1 MSTDFHIVV
10 CGSIVPD
17 PLQTLAPM
25 DGPTGPTLKNEMMLP
40 AVLDPWAGHAL
51 YEAAHLAAKNP
62 ASKVWL
68 VALGPKAKLQQVMMA
83 VSQKAPFQ
91 LVVADGSASGFT
103 DSFETA
109 RVLSNAIDGIA
120 GLDKSKMLLFG
131 GWQSASRG
139 SGAVMQMVGEM
150 QGVTEQF
157 QGVDKITIGDDGSIE
172 VLERVEG
179 GAYQRSSVNSAPAVM
194 GWATGELPE
203 PPNSP
208 QIGMQNM
215 QRNMPAL
222 QQAKPADLS
231 GTTLKFQGVAVPQQR
246 RETRIVK
253 DLTVDE
259 MAKEIVEW
267 IKA

>member
-17 PLQTLAPM
+17 PLQTLAPQ
-25 DGPTGPTLKNEMMLP
+25 DTSHGPALQNEMMLP

-51 YEAAHLAAKNP
+51 YEAANLAAQNP
-62 ASKVWL
+62 GSQVWL

-103 DSFETA
+103 DSYETA
-109 RVLSNAIDGIA
+109 QVLSDTIDGIA

-157 QGVDKITIGDDGSIE
+157 QGVDKVTVGADGTLEI
-172 VLERVEG
+172 LERIEG
-179 GAYQRSSVNSAPAVM
+179 GAYQKSMVDGAPVVM

-203 PPNSP
+203 PPNNP

-215 QRNMPAL
+215 QKNMPAL

-231 GTTLKFQGVAVPQQR
+231 GTTLKFVGVEVPQQR

-253 DLTVDE
+253 DTPVEE
-259 MAKEIVEW
+259 MAKEIVAW
-267 IKA
+267 LKG

>member
-17 PLQTLAPM
+17 PLQTLAPQ
-25 DGPTGPTLKNEMMLP
+25 DGPNGPVLQNEMMLP

-51 YEAAHLAAKNP
+51 YEAADLAAKHP
-62 ASKVWL
+62 GSQVWL
-68 VALGPKAKLQQVMMA
+68 VTLGPKAKLQQVMMA

-91 LVVADGSASGFT
+91 LVVADGSASGFE
-103 DSFETA
+103 DSYETA
-109 RVLSNAIDGIA
+109 KTLSDTIDGIA

-157 QGVDKITIGDDGSIE
+157 QGVDKLTVTDSGLEI
-172 VLERVEG
+172 LERVEG
-179 GAYQRSSVNSAPAVM
+179 GSYQRSSVDGAPAVL

-203 PPNSP
+203 PPNNP

-215 QRNMPAL
+215 QKNMPAL

-231 GTTLKFQGVAVPQQR
+231 GSTLKFDSVEVPQQR
-246 RETRIVK
+246 RETRVVK
-253 DLTVDE
+253 DVPVEE
-259 MAKEIVEW
+259 MAKEIAEW
-267 IKA
+267 LKG

>member
-1 MSTDFHIVV
+1 MGNEFHIVV

-17 PLQTLAPM
+17 PLQTLSPQM
-25 DGPTGPTLKNEMMLP
+25 GPTGPVLQNEMMLP

-51 YEAAHLAAKNP
+51 YEAANLAKNNP
-62 ASKVWL
+62 GSQVWL

-91 LVVADGSASGFT
+91 LVVADGSSSGFT
-103 DSFETA
+103 DAFETA
-109 RVLSNAIDGIA
+109 KVLAGTIDGIA

-150 QGVTEQF
+150 LGVSEQF
-157 QGVDKITIGDDGSIE
+157 QGVDKITVAGDGSIE

-179 GAYQRSSVNSAPAVM
+179 GAYQKSVVNGAPAVM

-203 PPNSP
+203 PPNNP
-208 QIGMQNM
+208 QVGMQNM
-215 QRNMPAL
+215 QKNMPAL
-222 QQAKPADLS
+222 MQAKPADLS
-231 GTTLKFQGVAVPQQR
+231 GTSLKFEGVQLPQQR
-246 RETRIVK
+246 RQTRVVK
-253 DLTVDE
+253 DVPVDD

-267 IKA
+267 LKG

>member
-1 MSTDFHIVV
+1 MSTELHIVV

-17 PLQTLAPM
+17 PLQTLAPQ
-25 DGPTGPTLKNEMMLP
+25 DGPTGPVLQNEMMLP

-51 YEAAHLAAKNP
+51 YEAANLAQQNP
-62 ASKVWL
+62 GSRVWL
-68 VALGPKAKLQQVMMA
+68 VSLGPKAKLQQVMMA
-83 VSQKAPFQ
+83 VSQKAPFE

-103 DSFETA
+103 DSYDTA
-109 RVLSNAIDGIA
+109 KVLADTIEGI
-120 GLDKSKMLLFG
+120 GDLDKSKMLLFG

-150 QGVTEQF
+150 LGVTEQF
-157 QGVDKITIGDDGSIE
+157 QGVDKLTLGADGSME

-179 GAYQRSSVNSAPAVM
+179 GAYQKSVVDGAPAVF

-203 PPNSP
+203 PPNNP

-215 QRNMPAL
+215 QKNMPAL

-231 GTTLKFQGVAVPQQR
+231 GSSLKFESVEVPQQR
-246 RETRIVK
+246 RETRVEK
-253 DLTVDE
+253 DMSVDD

-267 IKA
+267 LKA

>member
-1 MSTDFHIVV
+1 MGNEFHIVV

-17 PLQTLAPM
+17 PLQTLAPQ
-25 DGPTGPTLKNEMMLP
+25 DTPQGPVLQNEMMLP

-51 YEAAHLAAKNP
+51 YEAANLAKNNP
-62 ASKVWL
+62 GSQVWL

-103 DSFETA
+103 DAFETA
-109 RVLSNAIDGIA
+109 KVLAETIDGIA

-139 SGAVMQMVGEM
+139 SGAVMQMVGERL
-150 QGVTEQF
+150 GVTEQF
-157 QGVDKITIGDDGSIE
+157 QGVDKVTVGGDGSIE

-179 GAYQRSSVNSAPAVM
+179 GAYQKSVVDGAPAVM

-203 PPNSP
+203 PPNNP

-215 QRNMPAL
+215 QKNMPAL

-231 GTTLKFQGVAVPQQR
+231 GTSLKFESVTLPQTR

-253 DLTVDE
+253 DAPLEE
-259 MAKEIVEW
+259 MAREIVEW
-267 IKA
+267 LKS